1 VEGTLHA
8 LPKAPITVIVI
19 STARDVVMA
28 LDLRV
33 LRSFKVPGIMLDSP
47 LGEP

>member
-8 LPKAPITVIVI
+8 PPKAPITVIVI
-19 STARDVVMA
+19 STAKHAVIA
-28 LDLRV
+28 FDLRV

-47 LGEP
+47 LSEP